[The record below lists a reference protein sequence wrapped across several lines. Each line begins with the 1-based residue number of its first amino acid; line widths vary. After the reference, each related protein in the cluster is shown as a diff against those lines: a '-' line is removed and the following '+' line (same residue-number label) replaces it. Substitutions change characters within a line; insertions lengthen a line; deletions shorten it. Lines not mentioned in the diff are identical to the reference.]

1 VKYTLE
7 NQSRQRNKENTSKID
22 SFEFFG
28 RHSFSSLA
36 VSRFSRQMAEPC
48 WRKEYLKSKQTRFDL
63 PNSRTE
69 GRKDEQTNE
78 RTNKRT
84 NKQTNQ
90 PTNQPTNEQTNERTN
105 GRTNGERAVN
115 ERTN

>member
-63 PNSRTE
+63 PNKSAGQKDGRTNKRMNE
-69 GRKDEQTNE
+69 RTNEQTNKPTNQ
-78 RTNKRT
+78 RTNQPTNKRT
-84 NKQTNQ
+84 N
-90 PTNQPTNEQTNERTN
+90 EQTDEQT
-105 GRTNGERAVN
+105 VN
-115 ERTN
+115 EL